1 VNLANAHRDRV
12 RWDAVWGAVR
22 PTDDPTGFE
31 KRSRLRSPA
40 APRAFYGWRIVAACF
55 VTHCLN
61 VGTVFYSFGVF
72 IHPLSERFGWS
83 RTEISWG
90 FSLAAVLGAFYAIGL
105 GRVVDRHG
113 PRLVQLVGVCVLA
126 LGYVALAATQSLLHF
141 YAAMAFAVAL
151 GSAALGPVSSNTAVA
166 RWFVRRRGTAL
177 GLSTAGISMGGV
189 ILVPLTQL
197 LIERV
202 GWRHAFLVLAA
213 LIVAAGVP
221 PVALWMRHSPE
232 SMGLR
237 PDGEE
242 SHLSEREMDLVEREL
257 EVSVSPR
264 EAVRRRDFWLIA
276 VAFGLT
282 VSGLSAVLLHQIP
295 YLLDQGIS
303 PRVASWVLGG
313 TAAVGVV
320 GKLGFGTLIDRFD
333 QRRVIL
339 FCFSL
344 QALGVS
350 LLFLRMSPAVL
361 AVYVV
366 LYGYAMGGNATLQ
379 ATLVG
384 EAFGR
389 GHYGAIA
396 GRMSPVIVTLQA
408 LGVPF
413 VGWIHDRTGSYRA
426 AFLVVLLTTLFASAC
441 IQGIRPARRRA
452 PWGTD

>member
-1 VNLANAHRDRV
+1 
-12 RWDAVWGAVR
+12 
-22 PTDDPTGFE
+22 
-31 KRSRLRSPA
+31 LRSA
-40 APRAFYGWRIVAACF
+40 TASRTFYGWRIVATCF

-72 IHPLSERFGWS
+72 FHPLSEHFGWS
-83 RTEISWG
+83 RAQISWG
-90 FSLAAVLGAFYAIGL
+90 FSLAAVLGAFYAILL

-113 PRLVQLVGVCVLA
+113 PRPVQLLGVCALA
-126 LGYVALAATQSLLHF
+126 IGYVSLSATQALWQF
-141 YAAMAFAVAL
+141 YTAMALAVAL
-151 GSAALGPVSSNTAVA
+151 GSASLGPVSSNTAVA
-166 RWFVRRRGTAL
+166 RWFVKRRGTAL
-177 GLSTAGISMGGV
+177 GISTAGISMGGV
-189 ILVPLTQL
+189 VFVPLTQI
-197 LIERV
+197 LIERF
-202 GWRHAFLVLAA
+202 GWRRAFLAIASLV
-213 LIVAAGVP
+213 VAAGVP
-221 PVALWMRHSPE
+221 PVAMWMRRSPE

-242 SHLSEREMDLVEREL
+242 FQLSEREIGLVEQEL

-295 YLLDQGIS
+295 YLLDLGIS
-303 PRVASWVLGG
+303 ARVASWVLGG
-313 TAAVGVV
+313 TAAVGVI
-320 GKLGFGTLIDRFD
+320 GKLGFGALIDRFD

-379 ATLVG
+379 ATMVG

-396 GRMSPVIVTLQA
+396 GRMSPIIVTLQA

-413 VGWIHDRTGSYRA
+413 VGWVHDRTGSYQA
-426 AFLVVLLTTLFASAC
+426 AFVLVLVATLIASVC
-441 IQGIRPARRRA
+441 IASIRPSRIRA
-452 PWGTD
+452 SQEGG

>member
-1 VNLANAHRDRV
+1 MRYEAPSVPRTN
-12 RWDAVWGAVR
+12 
-22 PTDDPTGFE
+22 DPFE
-31 KRSRLRSPA
+31 KRSQLRSLA
-40 APRAFYGWRIVAACF
+40 APRTFYGWRIVAACF

-72 IHPLSERFGWS
+72 FHPLSERFGWS
-83 RTEISWG
+83 RAQISWG
-90 FSLAAVLGAFYAIGL
+90 FSLAAVLGAFYAILL

-113 PRLVQLVGVCVLA
+113 PRPVQLFGLFALA
-126 LGYVALAATQSLLHF
+126 LGYVALAAIQTLHQF
-141 YAAMAFAVAL
+141 YAVMAFAVAL
-151 GSAALGPVSSNTAVA
+151 GSAALGPVSSNAAVA

-177 GLSTAGISMGGV
+177 GISTAGISMGGV
-189 ILVPLTQL
+189 VFVPLTQL

-202 GWRHAFLVLAA
+202 GWRQAFGVLAA
-213 LIVAAGVP
+213 LVVAAGVP
-221 PVALWMRHSPE
+221 PVALWMRRSPE

-242 SHLSEREMDLVEREL
+242 SQLSEREIDLVEREF
-257 EVSVSPR
+257 EVSVAPR

-282 VSGLSAVLLHQIP
+282 VSGLSAILLHQIP

-320 GKLGFGTLIDRFD
+320 GKLGFGALIDRFD
-333 QRRVIL
+333 QRRVML
-339 FCFSL
+339 FCFFL

-350 LLFLRMSPAVL
+350 LLFLRMSPVVL
-361 AVYVV
+361 AVYVL

-379 ATLVG
+379 ATVVG

-408 LGVPF
+408 LGVPL

-426 AFLVVLLTTLFASAC
+426 AFLLVLLATLFASAC
-441 IQGIRPARRRA
+441 IQGMRPARRRA
-452 PWGTD
+452 QGGAG

>member
-1 VNLANAHRDRV
+1 VPSAPRTINQ
-12 RWDAVWGAVR
+12 
-22 PTDDPTGFE
+22 FE
-31 KRSRLRSPA
+31 KRLRSRSSA
-40 APRAFYGWRIVAACF
+40 SARTFYGWRIVATCF

-72 IHPLSERFGWS
+72 FQPLSEHFGWS
-83 RTEISWG
+83 RAQISWG
-90 FSLAAVLGAFYAIGL
+90 FSLAAVLGAFYAILL

-113 PRLVQLVGVCVLA
+113 PRPVQLFGVCALA
-126 LGYVALAATQSLLHF
+126 LGYVALAATHTLLQF
-141 YAAMAFAVAL
+141 YAAMALAIAL
-151 GSAALGPVSSNTAVA
+151 GSASLGPISSNTAVA
-166 RWFVRRRGTAL
+166 RWFVKRRGTAL
-177 GLSTAGISMGGV
+177 GISTAGISMGGV
-189 ILVPLTQL
+189 IFVPLTQL

-202 GWRHAFLVLAA
+202 GWRQTFLVLAT
-213 LIVAAGVP
+213 LVVAAGVP
-221 PVALWMRHSPE
+221 PVALWMRRSPE

-242 SHLSEREMDLVEREL
+242 SQLSEREIDLVEREL
-257 EVSVSPR
+257 EVSVSPS

-276 VAFGLT
+276 IAFGLT

-303 PRVASWVLGG
+303 ARVASWVLGG

-350 LLFLRMSPAVL
+350 LLFLKMSPVVL

-379 ATLVG
+379 ATVVG
-384 EAFGR
+384 DTFGR

-396 GRMSPVIVTLQA
+396 GRMNPVIVMLQA

-413 VGWIHDRTGSYRA
+413 VGWVHDRTGSYRA
-426 AFLVVLLTTLFASAC
+426 AFLLVLLTTLFASAC
-441 IQGIRPARRRA
+441 IQRIHPSRRRA
-452 PWGTD
+452 QWGTD